1 MVAVLLVFAGLLGL
15 AVGSFLTVVAH
26 RVPRGESV
34 VRPSSRCPE
43 CGEPVRARH
52 NVPVLG
58 WLVLRG
64 RCAGCG
70 APISARYPLV
80 EAGTGVLF
88 VVLAWRLHALGL
100 LPALPAYLYFGA
112 VAVALSLIDLEFRR
126 LPNAIVVP
134 SAVVLAVLL
143 AVAAGV
149 GGDWWALGRAGIGAA
164 ALFGFYAALA
174 VLYPAGMG
182 WGDVKTAGLIGGV
195 LGFLSWS
202 ALIVGGFAGFVVG
215 ALVGVAVLAAGRGGR
230 KTAIPFGPS
239 MLAGALIGIL
249 AGDELG
255 GLYTDLL
262 LGG

>member
-1 MVAVLLVFAGLLGL
+1 MLAVLLVFAGLLGL
-15 AVGSFLTVVAH
+15 AVGSFVTVVAH
-26 RVPRGESV
+26 RVPRGESI
-34 VRPSSRCPE
+34 VRPSSRCPS
-43 CGEPVRARH
+43 CGAPVRARH
-52 NVPVLG
+52 NVPVVG

-80 EAGTGVLF
+80 EAGTAVLF
-88 VVLAWRLHALGL
+88 VALTWRLHALNL
-100 LPALPAYLYFGA
+100 VPALPAYLYFGGMT
-112 VAVALSLIDLEFRR
+112 VALALIDLEWRR
-126 LPNAIVVP
+126 LPNAIVLP

-149 GGDWWALGRAGIGAA
+149 GGDWWALGRAGIGAV

-182 WGDVKTAGLIGGV
+182 WGDVKVAGLIGGV

-202 ALIVGGFAGFVVG
+202 ALIVGGFGGFVVG
-215 ALVGVAVLAAGRGGR
+215 ALVGVAVMAAGRGGR

-239 MLAGALIGIL
+239 MLAGALI
-249 AGDELG
+249 AVFVGDELTE
-255 GLYTDLL
+255 LYTDLV